1 MWDQAKF
8 EWSTQCSQISRG
20 RYYLS
25 VKPTERGAGM
35 FCEFYT
41 RLHCMHVSLVIS
53 LNHHIIIQIN
63 TPNMTKNQNKKKDT
77 ATQKPKLSTCLWIYK
92 EAQKPSRL
100 TFQKKQQAQLP
111 LGRTP
116 KSRLAFYIAQ
126 EHPKWYNCKSLWRS
140 SSRSMK
146 NTHSLIT
153 NKNQG
158 NGNVQQGFFAPH
170 SSLENKWKKA
180 WGRVNLIN
188 TPLLIGWY
196 VFPLLFDW
204 VEWSITSLK

>member
-1 MWDQAKF
+1 M
-8 EWSTQCSQISRG
+8 
-20 RYYLS
+20 
-25 VKPTERGAGM
+25 
-35 FCEFYT
+35 
-41 RLHCMHVSLVIS
+41 
-53 LNHHIIIQIN
+53 N
-63 TPNMTKNQNKKKDT
+63 
-77 ATQKPKLSTCLWIYK
+77 IYK

-100 TFQKKQQAQLP
+100 TFLKKQQAQLP

-116 KSRLAFYIAQ
+116 KSRLTSYIAQ

-140 SSRSMK
+140 SLWSMK
-146 NTHSLIT
+146 NTHTPIR

-180 WGRVNLIN
+180 LGRVNLNNI
-188 TPLLIGWY
+188 PLLTGWD

-204 VEWSITSLK
+204 AEWSITSLKWTQKYIQIQGLLMFIMPIYLSINESCNIWTQLKKYLS